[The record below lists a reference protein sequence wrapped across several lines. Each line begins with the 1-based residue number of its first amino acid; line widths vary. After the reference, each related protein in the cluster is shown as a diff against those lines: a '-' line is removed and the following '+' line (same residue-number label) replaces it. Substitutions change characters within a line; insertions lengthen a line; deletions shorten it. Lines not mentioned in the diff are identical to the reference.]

1 MQEGFFYIISFCVTD
16 TLETIH
22 KLRRQ
27 LEGEGGQPKTH
38 FCLLCLMFLPMK
50 GEGIKNSKNHAY
62 VVYGWP
68 LCTKCIYEVEL
79 IKKL

>member
-27 LEGEGGQPKTH
+27 LEGEGGQPKAH
-38 FCLLCLMFLPMK
+38 FCLLCLIYLPMK
-50 GEGIKNSKNHAY
+50 GGGGVKNSKNYAY
-62 VVYGWP
+62 VVCERS
-68 LCTKCIYEVEL
+68 LRKSAE
-79 IKKL
+79 